1 MASRTTTDPLEILIE
16 MGIDLDNLSDEEDYL
31 SALMEAAATIEFQT
45 KGSGDDRS
53 AALRKE
59 IIAVRKKRKAADKK
73 FSAKTAKISKSSF
86 KPKQAPKQKALPSSA
101 LVPYRSPEK
110 ENTSE
115 EEGGN
120 KKVKNK
126 VAKSDKSENIL
137 SNILKNLSAI
147 KNILNDR
154 LKLTKSIRDIERKN
168 LQKKKRKDKED
179 RLEADKQGK
188 GFLKKLKG
196 GLPQLNIFDAI
207 FNWIKNVIL
216 GKILIKIIDW
226 MSDKENKK
234 KLEKLGKFLK
244 DWWPT
249 LTAAFLL
256 FVTPLGGFVRTIVGG
271 MVKLTAFLV
280 KTAIPTLVRL
290 IAKNPIAAVLATL
303 AGAGAAIGIGALANQ
318 EQEPIPGDT
327 DTDISSRLDNIL
339 GAGGYSGG
347 GQALF
352 PKSIGTDTIPA
363 MLSPG
368 EFVMSRGAVD
378 KFGSNFMESINA
390 AGGGTNRPV
399 FKDGTVYAS
408 GGGSLIAKDA
418 KTTMYKPSLG
428 GINASGAKVQSG
440 PDKGLPQTST
450 GEAYKPD
457 VFSAAAFPPLIR
469 LLPSNMTQATRD
481 PNWGGIGKTIKKPFK
496 VLVTN
501 KDGRSAVMKVNDVG
515 PGVAGHAPNHMLD
528 FGEAVDKY
536 LGTGTGF
543 EIHMAKDDAKLGPVS
558 ANDDKASM
566 LASFKGRMRMALNE
580 FTKIPPYS
588 ETKNNNKGYKKGD
601 RVRGYPGAGRTVKEW
616 DGTKWVDYAMGDLDG
631 TPART
636 SNNNSTTTVR
646 STSNSSSSSNSSLGA
661 NIDFSSLSPS
671 DAFGDIFAAARGSI
685 TFNNNGSSSTD
696 INLDPT
702 TNISLDP
709 TQNLKDLPGGMD
721 ANMLARDIAKSVG
734 MNAEQTEKL
743 AIGAVKLAKKKG
755 RAPTREEIMSMTSGI
770 VSRPNTAQLIPLSIT
785 TSATEQ
791 LKNNPS
797 GSNLET
803 ITLPSIPMGASPSH
817 TVQKGAVNEEPD
829 FPTVS
834 SDQHARS
841 IRVFVHRNTLGGDS

>member
-45 KGSGDDRS
+45 KGRGDDRS

-126 VAKSDKSENIL
+126 VAKSDRSENIL

-234 KLEKLGKFLK
+234 KLERLGKFLK

-428 GINASGAKVQSG
+428 GINASGAKVESG
-440 PDKGLPQTST
+440 PDKGLPKTST

-543 EIHMAKDDAKLGPVS
+543 EIHMAKDSAKLGPVS
-558 ANDDKASM
+558 ANDKSSM
-566 LASFKGRMRMALNE
+566 LAAFKGMKRMAMNE
-580 FTKIPPYS
+580 FIKIPAYS

-616 DGTKWVDYAMGDLDG
+616 DGTKWVDYAMGDLGGGPSRPRNGGGDDRPG
-631 TPART
+631 GDSRSGG
-636 SNNNSTTTVR
+636 SNV
-646 STSNSSSSSNSSLGA
+646 SNSSLGA
-661 NIDFSSLSPS
+661 GIDFSSLSPS
-671 DAFGDIFAAARGSI
+671 DAFGDIFAGARGSI
-685 TFNNNGSSSTD
+685 TLNNNDNSST
-696 INLDPT
+696 NV
-702 TNISLDP
+702 SLDP

-743 AIGAVKLAKKKG
+743 AIKAVELAKKKG

-829 FPTVS
+829 FPTIS
-834 SDQHARS
+834 SDQHAQS
-841 IRVFVHRNTLGGDS
+841 IRAFVHRNTLGGDS